1 MEPSGGHALGA
12 KNYVLRD
19 TQQQLTKY
27 LEMSTI
33 SLRSILADGKLVGSN
48 FDEQATNAYKKYLED
63 YMSTKCLLL
72 ASMSSELQRQHEDMD
87 QVDIIN
93 HLKKMYGG
101 QSRTARFQLSKTLFR
116 STLTANAEVGPH
128 VLKMISLIE
137 QLEKSGCKLGKELSQ
152 DLILQSLPGT
162 FSQFIVNFNMNK
174 MDCDLHEMLNLLID
188 YENQIASEKSKGTVM
203 VVGKSNSKKGK
214 GTLEEELQEV
224 S

>member
-1 MEPSGGHALGA
+1 
-12 KNYVLRD
+12 
-19 TQQQLTKY
+19 
-27 LEMSTI
+27 
-33 SLRSILADGKLVGSN
+33 
-48 FDEQATNAYKKYLED
+48 
-63 YMSTKCLLL
+63 
-72 ASMSSELQRQHEDMD
+72 MSSELQRQHEDMD

-214 GTLEEELQEV
+214 AKGGVTKPNRKKVTVDKSDVECFYCKQKGHWKRNCKKYLDSLK
-224 S
+224 